1 MPGFTHWR
9 PEAMSLWGM
18 GYREVPFENGI
29 TFQWIGNDNDYDA
42 LKPTR
47 LDSMGRKVKD

>member
-1 MPGFTHWR
+1 MD
-9 PEAMSLWGM
+9 
-18 GYREVPFENGI
+18 YREVPFEGGI
-29 TFQWIGNDNDYDA
+29 AFEWIGFDKDYHA